1 MSSPAR
7 ERTPPVR
14 RPVRREPS
22 TSQAMPARRW
32 IAVAVVFGISVAAG
46 ILHYLQVN
54 DVIIFLVSLAALS
67 GLAWLVSTATEATGH
82 RLGPDVTGILQSA
95 FANLPEIF
103 VVLFAL
109 AAGQLVVAWTAVLG
123 SIFANALLAL
133 GAVQVVG
140 ATVSDD
146 GTMHF
151 EERLPVETTTLL
163 VIAMS
168 VIVMLGLVASSG
180 RQEQHVQAISDI
192 AAVLLLIVYGT
203 WLTRYIRDARRE
215 ERERVE
221 REGPSDD
228 TKQPPL
234 VVSLVLLGVAAAASG
249 LVADW
254 FVSSLAPAIHTLH
267 ISEEFTG
274 LVIVGIAGNA
284 VENFSGLVFAARHQ
298 SDLAMSVVIHSVNQ
312 IALLVFPIL
321 VLASPLL
328 STQLTFQ
335 LPPLYIGA
343 LGLSALVLWQ
353 VTADGRAYLYEGL
366 GLIAV
371 YLILAVFA
379 FLG

>member
-1 MSSPAR
+1 V
-7 ERTPPVR
+7 EDHVVT
-14 RPVRREPS
+14 RPGSAVS
-22 TSQAMPARRW
+22 TRRW
-32 IAVAVVFGISVAAG
+32 ISAGVVFAIGVAAG
-46 ILHYLQVN
+46 VLHYVRAS
-54 DVIIFLVSLAALS
+54 DVLVFLVSLAALS
-67 GLAWLVSTATEATGH
+67 GLAWLVSAATEATGN

-109 AAGQLVVAWTAVLG
+109 AAGQLVVAWTAVIG

-133 GAVQVVG
+133 GAVQIVG
-140 ATVSDD
+140 AVVSDD

-163 VIAMS
+163 VVAMS
-168 VIVMLGLVASSG
+168 VIVLLRLVATSG

-192 AAVLLLIVYGT
+192 SAVLLLIVYGA
-203 WLTRYIRDARRE
+203 WVTRYIRDARRG
-215 ERERVE
+215 ERERGERERGERERAE
-221 REGPSDD
+221 REGAVDD
-228 TKQPPL
+228 ATQPPL
-234 VVSLVLLGVAAAASG
+234 AASLVLLGCAAAASG

-254 FVSSLAPAIHTLH
+254 FVSSLGPAIQTLR
-267 ISEEFTG
+267 ISQEFAG

-284 VENFSGLVFAARHQ
+284 VENFSGLVFVARHQ
-298 SDLAMSVVIHSVNQ
+298 NDLAISVVIHSVNQ

-328 STQLTFQ
+328 ATQLTFQ
-335 LPPLYIGA
+335 LPSLYIGA

-371 YLILAVFA
+371 YLIVAVFA
-379 FLG
+379 FLS

>member
-1 MSSPAR
+1 VSRVGSLP
-7 ERTPPVR
+7 T
-14 RPVRREPS
+14 
-22 TSQAMPARRW
+22 RRW
-32 IAVAVVFGISVAAG
+32 VAVGVVFGITVLAGVLHVLGVGDVA
-46 ILHYLQVN
+46 V
-54 DVIIFLVSLAALS
+54 FLVSLAALS
-67 GLAWLVSTATEATGH
+67 GLAWLVSAATEATGH

-133 GAVQVVG
+133 GAVQIVG
-140 ATVSDD
+140 ASVSED

-168 VIVMLGLVASSG
+168 VIVLLGLVGHSG
-180 RQEQHVQAISDI
+180 RQEQHVQAISDV

-203 WLTRYIRDARRE
+203 WVTRYIRDARRE
-215 ERERVE
+215 ERERAE
-221 REGPSDD
+221 REGPAD
-228 TKQPPL
+228 TGNQPPL
-234 VVSLVLLGVAAAASG
+234 WLSVVLLAAAAAASG

-254 FVSSLAPAIHTLH
+254 FVSSLGPAIRTLH
-267 ISEEFTG
+267 ISQQFAG

-298 SDLAMSVVIHSVNQ
+298 DDLAMSVVIHSVNQ

-328 STQLTFQ
+328 STTLTFQ

-353 VTADGRAYLYEGL
+353 VTADGRAYLFEGL

-371 YLILAVFA
+371 YVIVAVFA
-379 FLG
+379 FLS

>member
-1 MSSPAR
+1 MASDTA
-7 ERTPPVR
+7 ERRAR
-14 RPVRREPS
+14 RPPS
-22 TSQAMPARRW
+22 RPRGDGVLGLPTRRW
-32 IAVAVVFGISVAAG
+32 VSIGVVFAITVAAG
-46 ILHYLQVN
+46 LLHVLGVN
-54 DVIIFLVSLAALS
+54 DVVIFLASLAALS
-67 GLAWLVSTATEATGH
+67 GLAWLVSAATEATGH

-109 AAGQLVVAWTAVLG
+109 SAGELVVAWTAVLG

-133 GAVQVVG
+133 GAVQIVG

-163 VIAMS
+163 VIGMS
-168 VIVMLGLVASSG
+168 VIVLLGLAARSG
-180 RQEQHVQAISDI
+180 HQATHVEAISEI
-192 AAVLLLIVYGT
+192 AAVLLLIVYAT
-203 WLTRYIRDARRE
+203 WVTRYIRDARRAE
-215 ERERVE
+215 RDRAEREDDE
-221 REGPSDD
+221 R
-228 TKQPPL
+228 QPAL
-234 VVSLVLLGVAAAASG
+234 ALSLVLLAVAAAASG

-254 FVSSLAPAIHTLH
+254 FVSSLAPAIQTLH
-267 ISEEFTG
+267 ISQAFAG

-298 SDLAMSVVIHSVNQ
+298 NDLAMSVVIHSVNQ

-328 STQLTFQ
+328 ATQLTFQ

-353 VTADGRAYLYEGL
+353 VTADGRAYLYEGI

-371 YLILAVFA
+371 YVIVAVFA

>member
-1 MSSPAR
+1 V
-7 ERTPPVR
+7 EDHVVT
-14 RPVRREPS
+14 RPGSAVS
-22 TSQAMPARRW
+22 TRRW
-32 IAVAVVFGISVAAG
+32 ISAGVVFAIGVAAG
-46 ILHYLQVN
+46 VLHYVRAS
-54 DVIIFLVSLAALS
+54 DVLVFLVSLAALS
-67 GLAWLVSTATEATGH
+67 GLAWLVSAATEATGN

-109 AAGQLVVAWTAVLG
+109 AAGQLVVAWTAVIG

-133 GAVQVVG
+133 GAVQIVG
-140 ATVSDD
+140 AVVSDD

-163 VIAMS
+163 VVAMS
-168 VIVMLGLVASSG
+168 VIVLLGLVATSG

-192 AAVLLLIVYGT
+192 SAVLLLIVYGA
-203 WLTRYIRDARRE
+203 WVTRYIRDARRG
-215 ERERVE
+215 ERERGERERGERERAE
-221 REGPSDD
+221 REGAVDD
-228 TKQPPL
+228 ATQPPL
-234 VVSLVLLGVAAAASG
+234 AASLVLLGCAAAASG

-254 FVSSLAPAIHTLH
+254 FVSSLGPAIQTLH
-267 ISEEFTG
+267 ISQQFAG

-298 SDLAMSVVIHSVNQ
+298 NDLAISVVIHSVNQ

-328 STQLTFQ
+328 ATQLTFQ
-335 LPPLYIGA
+335 LPSLYIGA

-371 YLILAVFA
+371 YLIVAVFA
-379 FLG
+379 FLS

>member
-1 MSSPAR
+1 MI
-7 ERTPPVR
+7 
-14 RPVRREPS
+14 RREPS
-22 TSQAMPARRW
+22 TSPATPARRW
-32 IAVAVVFGISVAAG
+32 IPVGVVFGIAVATG
-46 ILHYLQVN
+46 ILHYLHAN
-54 DVIIFLVSLAALS
+54 DVVIFLVSLAALS
-67 GLAWLVSTATEATGH
+67 GLAWLVSAATEATGR

-109 AAGQLVVAWTAVLG
+109 AAGQLVVAWTAVIG

-133 GAVQVVG
+133 GAVQIVG
-140 ATVSDD
+140 AAVSDD

-168 VIVMLGLVASSG
+168 VIMLLGLAGHSG

-203 WLTRYIRDARRE
+203 WVTRYIRDARRY
-215 ERERVE
+215 ERERAARE
-221 REGPSDD
+221 RASDD
-228 TKQPPL
+228 GEQPPL
-234 VVSLVLLGVAAAASG
+234 ALSLILLGAAAGASG

-254 FVSSLAPAIHTLH
+254 FVSSLAPAVHTLH

-298 SDLAMSVVIHSVNQ
+298 DDLAMSVVIHSVNQ

-343 LGLSALVLWQ
+343 LGLSAVVLWQ

-366 GLIAV
+366 GLVAV
-371 YLILAVFA
+371 YVIVAVFA

>member
-1 MSSPAR
+1 
-7 ERTPPVR
+7 
-14 RPVRREPS
+14 
-22 TSQAMPARRW
+22 
-32 IAVAVVFGISVAAG
+32 
-46 ILHYLQVN
+46 
-54 DVIIFLVSLAALS
+54 
-67 GLAWLVSTATEATGH
+67 
-82 RLGPDVTGILQSA
+82 
-95 FANLPEIF
+95 
-103 VVLFAL
+103 
-109 AAGQLVVAWTAVLG
+109 
-123 SIFANALLAL
+123 
-133 GAVQVVG
+133 
-140 ATVSDD
+140 
-146 GTMHF
+146 

-267 ISEEFTG
+267 ISEEFAG

>member
-1 MSSPAR
+1 MSSGG
-7 ERTPPVR
+7 V
-14 RPVRREPS
+14 
-22 TSQAMPARRW
+22 PARRW
-32 IAVAVVFGISVAAG
+32 ISIGVVFGIAALAG
-46 ILHYLQVN
+46 VLHFVGAN
-54 DVIIFLVSLAALS
+54 DVVVFLASLAALS
-67 GLAWLVSTATEATGH
+67 GLAWLVSAATEATGH

-109 AAGQLVVAWTAVLG
+109 SAGELVVAWTAVLG

-133 GAVQVVG
+133 GAVMIVG

-163 VIAMS
+163 VIGMS
-168 VIVMLGLVASSG
+168 VIVLLGLAARSG
-180 RQEQHVQAISDI
+180 GQAAHVEAISEI

-203 WLTRYIRDARRE
+203 WLTRYIRDARRL
-215 ERERVE
+215 ERERAE
-221 REGPSDD
+221 RGGGSEDAGS
-228 TKQPPL
+228 QPPL
-234 VVSLVLLGVAAAASG
+234 AVSIVLLAAAAAASG

-254 FVSSLAPAIHTLH
+254 FVSSLGPAIETLH
-267 ISEEFTG
+267 ISQAFAG

-298 SDLAMSVVIHSVNQ
+298 NDLAMSVVIHSVNQ

-328 STQLTFQ
+328 ATQLTFQ

-353 VTADGRAYLYEGL
+353 VTADGRAYLFEGI

-371 YLILAVFA
+371 YVIVAVFA